1 MSTTELALWGFALVL
16 GAVVIIA
23 AVAFLEE
30 LYGQVE
36 RVRHHAQRVW
46 TVGKQVAANT
56 ATALQLQE
64 TSKGLERVEDEVAR
78 HDELLQ
84 GGGRR

>member
-1 MSTTELALWGFALVL
+1 MSTTDLALWGFALVL

-36 RVRHHAQRVW
+36 RIRRVAGRVW

-56 ATALQLQE
+56 AVGLQLGT
-64 TSKGLERVEDEVAR
+64 TSERLDDLTDEAGR
-78 HDELLQ
+78 HGELLR
-84 GGGRR
+84 GGGSR